1 MGLLDILK
9 GAMGGKK
16 APAASQDP
24 ISSALGGLTG
34 GGGLGALAGLGGG
47 NPLLKMLLPL
57 LMGGGAAGAL
67 GQLGGLGGLLGK
79 FKGAGME
86 SKVNSWVGTGANE
99 ELSPDEVHN
108 ALGADTIDAMA
119 KESGLPHDEVKSGLA
134 SMLPNIVNQLSPGGS
149 LPGADQL
156 GGLMKGLDLGK
167 LLG

>member
-16 APAASQDP
+16 APSAPQDP
-24 ISSALGGLTG
+24 ISAMLG
-34 GGGLGALAGLGGG
+34 GLGGG
-47 NPLLKMLLPL
+47 NPLLKMLLPM

-67 GQLGGLGGLLGK
+67 GKLGGLGGLLGK
-79 FKGAGME
+79 FQGAGME

-99 ELSPDEVHN
+99 DLSADDVHN

-119 KESGLPHDEVKSGLA
+119 KESGLPHDEVKGGLA
-134 SMLPNIVNQLSPGGS
+134 KMLPNLVNQLSPSGS

-156 GGLMKGLDLGK
+156 GGMMKGLDLSK

>member
-9 GAMGGKK
+9 GAMGGSKK
-16 APAASQDP
+16 AAAPQAQDP
-24 ISSALGGLTG
+24 ISSMLG
-34 GGGLGALAGLGGG
+34 GLGGG
-47 NPLLKMLLPL
+47 NPLLKMLLPM

-67 GQLGGLGGLLGK
+67 GGLGGLGGLLGK
-79 FKGAGME
+79 FTGAGMGN
-86 SKVNSWVGTGANE
+86 KVNSWVGTGENE
-99 ELSPDEVHN
+99 ALSPDDVHQ

-134 SMLPNIVNQLSPGGS
+134 SMLPNLVNQLSPGGS
-149 LPGADQL
+149 MPGADQL